1 MTSQWH
7 STAHV
12 WLELL
17 CWSDKFESQA
27 DVSYL
32 SSGWPIRS
40 ALTVGQNH
48 AACELWQNE
57 SVFMYWAQSVSFF
70 SWTVNSSSRDQMQL
84 LIGGS
89 NYAYLEEN
97 IPDLKGYSISSGLYS
112 ASKLQVSGKYWI
124 LCKKMKFFFFQ
135 PLHLP
140 ANWNVRYSVIYMY
153 SR

>member
-1 MTSQWH
+1 
-7 STAHV
+7 
-12 WLELL
+12 
-17 CWSDKFESQA
+17 
-27 DVSYL
+27 
-32 SSGWPIRS
+32 
-40 ALTVGQNH
+40 
-48 AACELWQNE
+48 
-57 SVFMYWAQSVSFF
+57 
-70 SWTVNSSSRDQMQL
+70 MQL

-112 ASKLQVSGKYWI
+112 ASKLQVSESTEFYA
-124 LCKKMKFFFFQ
+124 KKWSFFFQ